1 MDKAVKKNKEII
13 AKFEICISKGKNMKE
28 SRHAYMIMA
37 HNDFDMLYE
46 ILRELDYRRND
57 IFLHIDRKSQNVP
70 IEHLCSAVKEANLV
84 IIPRKN
90 VNWGGYTQIACEL
103 HLMRNALESGHHAYY
118 HMMTGAMA
126 PIKSQEE
133 IFEFFDNCGN
143 KEFIGFDN
151 SSNFESRVCL
161 YHIYNEIGKATTK
174 TDQIKVL
181 IINKFNGFQKKI
193 GYIYKPT
200 RNISFKKG
208 FVYWSLT
215 EDAIK
220 YILIN
225 EKNIKKI
232 YKHSFCGDE
241 LFIQT
246 LLYNSE
252 FRKKIYNLDDEYE
265 SCLRFIKPALSWNK
279 DFSGGSI
286 ELAKK
291 SENSITVSD
300 LPMLVKSEKLYGWKF
315 VGEQGIEAIKKL
327 RELRE
332 KN

>member
-1 MDKAVKKNKEII
+1 MRMEHLLEFRQLSVREPNGKKWLEQLTGKEIPIIPDPVILMNKEEWEKAIPI
-13 AKFEICISKGKNMKE
+13 DEIEEDFIFCYAFSYDDTYNNRIFQEISRKTGLPIYVIN
-28 SRHAYMIMA
+28 SR
-37 HNDFDMLYE
+37 
-46 ILRELDYRRND
+46 
-57 IFLHIDRKSQNVP
+57 Q
-70 IEHLCSAVKEANLV
+70 
-84 IIPRKN
+84 
-90 VNWGGYTQIACEL
+90 WGL
-103 HLMRNALESGHHAYY
+103 N
-118 HMMTGAMA
+118 
-126 PIKSQEE
+126 
-133 IFEFFDNCGN
+133 NCGN

-181 IINKFNGFQKKI
+181 IRNKFNGFQKKI

-315 VGEQGIEAIKKL
+315 VGEQGIRYRKIKLK
-327 RELRE
+327 
-332 KN
+332 

>member
-1 MDKAVKKNKEII
+1 MD
-13 AKFEICISKGKNMKE
+13 F
-28 SRHAYMIMA
+28 R
-37 HNDFDMLYE
+37 
-46 ILRELDYRRND
+46 
-57 IFLHIDRKSQNVP
+57 
-70 IEHLCSAVKEANLV
+70 
-84 IIPRKN
+84 
-90 VNWGGYTQIACEL
+90 
-103 HLMRNALESGHHAYY
+103 
-118 HMMTGAMA
+118 
-126 PIKSQEE
+126 
-133 IFEFFDNCGN
+133 
-143 KEFIGFDN
+143 
-151 SSNFESRVCL
+151 
-161 YHIYNEIGKATTK
+161 
-174 TDQIKVL
+174 
-181 IINKFNGFQKKI
+181 KKI